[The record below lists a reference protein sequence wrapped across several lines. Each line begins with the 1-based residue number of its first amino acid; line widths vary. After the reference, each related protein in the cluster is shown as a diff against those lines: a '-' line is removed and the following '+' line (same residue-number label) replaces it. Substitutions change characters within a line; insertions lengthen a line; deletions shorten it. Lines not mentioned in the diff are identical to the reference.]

1 MKQPLPYV
9 TRGVIQLYSQDI
21 AKVLKREPGDVLAI
35 SVFNLRDYE
44 LAQLLQ
50 LVYNKG
56 ISDALDHNTWDDNT
70 KSQYD

>member
-1 MKQPLPYV
+1 MKQLVPQV
-9 TRGVIQLYSQDI
+9 TKHVIELYSQDI
-21 AKVLKREPGDVLAI
+21 ARVLKREPSDILAI
-35 SVFNLRDYE
+35 SVFNMRDYE

-56 ISDALDHNTWDDNT
+56 ISDALDHDTWDDKA

>member
-1 MKQPLPYV
+1 MKQPLPHV
-9 TRGVIQLYSQDI
+9 TKGVIELHSQDI
-21 AKVLKREPGDVLAI
+21 AKVLNRAPSDVLAI
-35 SVFNLRDYE
+35 SVFNIRDYE

>member
-1 MKQPLPYV
+1 MKQPLPYI
-9 TRGVIQLYSQDI
+9 TKSVIEQYSQDI
-21 AKVLKREPGDVLAI
+21 AKVLKREPSDVLAI

-50 LVYNKG
+50 LVYNNG
-56 ISDALDHNTWDDNT
+56 ISDALDHDSWDDKA

>member
-1 MKQPLPYV
+1 MKQLVPQV
-9 TRGVIQLYSQDI
+9 TKHVIELYSQDI
-21 AKVLKREPGDVLAI
+21 ARVLKREPSDILAI
-35 SVFNLRDYE
+35 SVFNIRDYE

-56 ISDALDHNTWDDNT
+56 ISDVLDHNTWDDNT